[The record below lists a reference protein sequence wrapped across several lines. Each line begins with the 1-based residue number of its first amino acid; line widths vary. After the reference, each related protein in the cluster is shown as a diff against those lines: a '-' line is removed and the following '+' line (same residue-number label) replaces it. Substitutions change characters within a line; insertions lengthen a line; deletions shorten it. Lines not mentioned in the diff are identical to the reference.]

1 MNKSIL
7 VPAILALVPVAAQA
21 AALASPDRHLSVDV
35 RVTPAGTLEYAV
47 QRDGKPVILPS
58 PLGLVLEG
66 ADLAH
71 GLALA
76 QASPVRAVAD
86 DYELAAG
93 KKRRITY
100 RANEQVYTVRNPKGQ
115 ALDVVFRV
123 SNDGVAFR
131 YVVADAGLP
140 LKKFVSESTGFAFAT
155 DAKAWLQPVA
165 VAQVGWGRANPSYE
179 EHYQRAIPVGTP
191 SPMAGWVFPALFR
204 TGDTWVA
211 LTEAGMDGSW
221 HASRLAVDAPGGV
234 YRLGTPM
241 APEVAD
247 AAMVQDGTSA
257 LLAERRGTLT
267 SPWRIAAIGSLAT
280 LVESTLGT
288 DLAPPAIAFDR
299 SLAVPGHAS
308 WSWAI
313 LKDDATEFA
322 TQKRFIDY
330 AADMGW
336 NYTLVD
342 AEWDR
347 RIGYEKMAE
356 LARYAQSKRVGLLAW
371 YNSSGNWNDVPFTP
385 KSKLL
390 THAQRQAEFARLA
403 QMGVKGIKVDFFNG
417 DGKSMIRY
425 YVDIMEDAAAA
436 GLLVNFHGATLPR
449 GWARTYPN
457 LMTAE
462 AVRGFEYTTFEQK
475 DQDAIPSHAAML
487 PFTRNLFDP
496 MDFTPMVFGDIPKIR
511 RVTRNGFELAE
522 SVLFLSGIQHYAE
535 IPEGMAKAP
544 PYVKEFLRTLPRSWD
559 DVRFVAGD
567 PGRYAVVAR
576 KAGNA
581 WYVAGF
587 NGTDEAATLDL
598 DLSFLAGRNGRLIT
612 DGAGERDFA
621 QGTLAGGRQQIAV
634 KARGGFVAR
643 FE

>member
-1 MNKSIL
+1 MTRFVPIVL
-7 VPAILALVPVAAQA
+7 AFAVPAAVAAPFA
-21 AALASPDRHLSVDV
+21 APLASPDRHLSVDV

-58 PLGLVLEG
+58 ALGLVLEG
-66 ADLAH
+66 ADLAS
-71 GLALA
+71 GLTLA

-93 KKRRITY
+93 KKRRIGY
-100 RANEQVYTVRNPKGQ
+100 RANEQVVTVRNAKGQ
-115 ALDVVFRV
+115 TMDVAFRV

-140 LKKFVSESTGFAFAT
+140 LKTFVSEATSFAFAR

-179 EHYQRAIPVGTP
+179 EHYQRGIPVGTP

-211 LTEAGMDGSW
+211 LTETGMDGSW
-221 HASRLAVDAPGGV
+221 HASRLAARSEGGV

-247 AAMVQDGTSA
+247 APMGNA
-257 LLAERRGTLT
+257 LLASARGTLT
-267 SPWRIAAIGSLAT
+267 SPWRVAAIGSLGT

-288 DLAPPAIAFDR
+288 DLAAPAIAFDR
-299 SLAVPGHAS
+299 AKAVPGHAS
-308 WSWAI
+308 WSWAL
-313 LKDDATEFA
+313 LKDDATEFD

-342 AEWDR
+342 AEWDK
-347 RIGYEKMAE
+347 RIGYERMAA
-356 LARYAQSKRVGLLAW
+356 LARYAQSKRIGLLAW

-390 THAQRQAEFARLA
+390 THAQRKAEFARIA
-403 QMGVKGIKVDFFNG
+403 GMGIKGIKVDFFNG
-417 DGKSMIRY
+417 DGQSMIRY
-425 YVDIMEDAAAA
+425 YVDILDDAAAA

-475 DQDAIPSHAAML
+475 DQDAVPAHAAML

-544 PYVKEFLRTLPRSWD
+544 PYVKAFLRTLPRSWD

-567 PGRYAVVAR
+567 PGRHAVIAR
-576 KAGNA
+576 KAGSA

-587 NGTDEAATLDL
+587 NGTDEDATLDL
-598 DLSFLAGRNGRLIT
+598 DLAFLAGRSGQLIT

-621 QGTLAGGRQQIAV
+621 QGTLAGGRQKIVV